1 MSSSLERYNFP
12 SCLMQRR
19 PRIREEMKAGEFRCQ
34 LLLDF
39 AEMANLKNMTV
50 YFPFITSV
58 NATRKASL
66 MTGEQ
71 IRVLVF
77 IKPVNL

>member
-50 YFPFITSV
+50 CFPSITSV

-71 IRVLVF
+71 IRLLVL